1 MARAHSN
8 DLGKDRLG
16 PLMVRLA
23 LPSIVAQIVNA
34 LYNIVD
40 RIYIGHMGAE
50 GDMALTGLGVCFPII
65 MFISALAALG
75 GQGGG
80 PRAAIAM
87 GEGDSSSARVSASLS
102 VSSSML
108 IKISSRTVYS

>member
-1 MARAHSN
+1 
-8 DLGKDRLG
+8 
-16 PLMVRLA
+16 MVRLA

-75 GQGGG
+75 ARGWSRRPSPWARGTTSGQILFW
-80 PRAAIAM
+80 AAPQ
-87 GEGDSSSARVSASLS
+87 RC
-102 VSSSML
+102 
-108 IKISSRTVYS
+108 

>member
-34 LYNIVD
+34 LYHIVD

-75 GQGGG
+75 GQGVVPGRPSPWARG
-80 PRAAIAM
+80 TTSGQILFWAAPQ
-87 GEGDSSSARVSASLS
+87 RC
-102 VSSSML
+102 
-108 IKISSRTVYS
+108 

>member
-50 GDMALTGLGVCFPII
+50 EIG
-65 MFISALAALG
+65 
-75 GQGGG
+75 
-80 PRAAIAM
+80 RAH
-87 GEGDSSSARVSASLS
+87 V
-102 VSSSML
+102 
-108 IKISSRTVYS
+108 